1 MDKKG
6 SRTQGRKWSFKMW
19 WLIPMDWRQGSKNAG
34 EDLVEEVSWGDG
46 VLEIAL
52 RGSPVTGADKVR
64 KGRMP
69 GQAWVST

>member
-1 MDKKG
+1 
-6 SRTQGRKWSFKMW
+6 
-19 WLIPMDWRQGSKNAG
+19 MDWRQGSKNAG